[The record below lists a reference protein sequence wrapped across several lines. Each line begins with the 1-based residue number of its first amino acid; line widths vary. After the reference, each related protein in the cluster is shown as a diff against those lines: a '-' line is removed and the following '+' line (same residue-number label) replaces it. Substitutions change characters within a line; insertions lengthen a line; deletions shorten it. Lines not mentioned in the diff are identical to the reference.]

1 MSNRALRKLNGGKD
15 DLSALASS
23 LQLEDEI
30 EEHVPKKSQKQKK
43 AINMFDLVILLV
55 WSWIIWNFHF
65 FKFLMCVS
73 STKMGR
79 ILQKNP
85 LSQEKMSPVNLIV
98 RSNPQSNP
106 LEPSLKRSWKRKE
119 GNSRLK
125 TKMSI
130 LMMSFSLKVR
140 LYLRPILKLGVQQL
154 PPKVSWI

>member
-125 TKMSI
+125 TKMLI
-130 LMMSFSLKVR
+130 LMTSFSLKVR